1 MYVFLL
7 PQSQA
12 IASTNQTM
20 VILSSYVFKSA
31 LFCIGYLN
39 VHSVRHWVFH
49 SISFYPLNISCK
61 TDIQCRE
68 WSLEAHS

>member
-49 SISFYPLNISCK
+49 SISFYPLNIS
-61 TDIQCRE
+61 
-68 WSLEAHS
+68 